1 VRRFTIRPTS
11 ARSQEL
17 CLIAPSTKAKKC
29 PSGDE
34 L

>member
-1 VRRFTIRPTS
+1 VRRFTIRPTGI
-11 ARSQEL
+11 RDQEF

-29 PSGDE
+29 PAGDE